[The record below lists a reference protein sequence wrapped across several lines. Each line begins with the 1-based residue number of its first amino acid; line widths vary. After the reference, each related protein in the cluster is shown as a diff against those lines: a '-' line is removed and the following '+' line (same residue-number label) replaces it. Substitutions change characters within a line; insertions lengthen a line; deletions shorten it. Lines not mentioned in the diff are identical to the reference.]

1 MSASN
6 SGVASLRVPGWSWI
20 AAFSPAI
27 ILVSLVFVVASY
39 FTGGGSLG
47 AVLVSIGLGF
57 LFSAGFLEYALLTYI
72 TLRETMLVDR
82 KVGVTDF
89 VYNASSI
96 GFYFIFIGIYLIYKK
111 INSYINLI
119 NKICPE
125 NEKHARTPPTLA
137 ATLLLLGLPLIQLQ
151 SEALKTTIRTNTC
164 ISKEQAGKPPEYSYS
179 PPEDSS
185 SITED
190 SASL

>member
-1 MSASN
+1 MDANNASP
-6 SGVASLRVPGWSWI
+6 RVPGWSWI
-20 AAFSPAI
+20 AALSPAI

-39 FTGGGSLG
+39 FTGGGSPG

-57 LFSAGFLEYALLTYI
+57 LFSAGFLEYTLLTYI
-72 TLRETMLVDR
+72 TLQEAMLVDR
-82 KVGVTDF
+82 KMAVADF

-96 GFYFIFIGIYLIYKK
+96 GFYFVFIGIYLIYKK
-111 INSYINLI
+111 INNYINLI

-125 NEKHARTPPTLA
+125 NENYTKAPPGLT
-137 ATLLLLGLPLIQLQ
+137 TTVLLLGLPLIQLQ
-151 SEALKTTIRTNTC
+151 SEALKATVRADTC
-164 ISKEQAGKPPEYSYS
+164 ISMKEPDTSPGHSYS
-179 PPEDSS
+179 SPEDSS